1 MNVHP
6 VHFCAPRIWPLLLL
20 VSTGAQALGGELVQT
35 LGAEVREQFL
45 HRTPGLAVAAAVDG
59 KIVWSE
65 GFGLADLDRK
75 KPVTPRTLFR
85 IGSISKPL
93 TAAGLML
100 LVEQGKLNLDADI
113 HRYYPGFPDK
123 GVVIT
128 TRQLAGHLAGIRH
141 YRGLE
146 FLLNKHFAT
155 VRDGLKIF
163 EEDPLESRPGE
174 KFSYSSYGWNLI
186 SQVMEGASKE
196 EFLGYMGKAVFK
208 PLGMTN
214 TMPDQAGRELPE
226 RTSFYNLKAG
236 GGFET
241 APAVDNSYKWA
252 GGGFLS
258 TPEDLVRFG
267 MAHLQAG
274 FLRSESLDTL
284 FTSQKTSDGKQTG
297 YGVGWF
303 VLKDK
308 HGHRVMTHT
317 GGSVG
322 GTSVLVIHPDSR
334 VVVAMTSNCT
344 TTPFDKEHVA
354 AITEQVT
361 GWLSR

>member
-1 MNVHP
+1 
-6 VHFCAPRIWPLLLL
+6 
-20 VSTGAQALGGELVQT
+20 
-35 LGAEVREQFL
+35 
-45 HRTPGLAVAAAVDG
+45 
-59 KIVWSE
+59 
-65 GFGLADLDRK
+65 
-75 KPVTPRTLFR
+75 
-85 IGSISKPL
+85 
-93 TAAGLML
+93 ML

-241 APAVDNSYKWA
+241 AAAVDNSYKWA

-284 FTSQKTSDGKQTG
+284 FTSQKTSDGKETG